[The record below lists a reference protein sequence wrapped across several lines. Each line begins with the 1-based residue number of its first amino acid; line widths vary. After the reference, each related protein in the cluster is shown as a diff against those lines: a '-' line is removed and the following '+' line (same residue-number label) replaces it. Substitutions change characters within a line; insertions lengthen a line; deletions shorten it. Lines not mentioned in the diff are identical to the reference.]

1 MNVGCRAMK
10 DGVQVVS
17 KWMQVRLGSVDGRR
31 EWTVYYK
38 RREAGENKQTVQIG
52 PRMANRHSAL

>member
-1 MNVGCRAMK
+1 MK